1 LNAVL
6 CRSAG
11 AATLLFYLCFSRT
24 AVAAQEP
31 VATPTAQ
38 QDGITA
44 AATVEFLAGGAL
56 AFVTHEGGHLIV
68 DGIFDAGPRIEGI
81 HFGPVPFFAIAHRPD
96 LSPRREFTVSS
107 AGFWTQEATSEW
119 LLTQHPDLRHE
130 RAAFKK
136 GMLAFDVLTSVGYG
150 VVAFA
155 KAGPFERDT
164 RGMAD
169 AIGVDER
176 AIGAM
181 VIAPAALDAYRYFQ
195 PHARWA
201 VWASR
206 AAKVG
211 SVLLVLK

>member
-1 LNAVL
+1 LSAVL
-6 CRSAG
+6 CRSRAAAAFLFCLWFLTIDAG
-11 AATLLFYLCFSRT
+11 AQAPVSDL
-24 AVAAQEP
+24 AAGP
-31 VATPTAQ
+31 NGT
-38 QDGITA
+38 TA

-56 AFVTHEGGHLIV
+56 AFLTHEGGHLLF
-68 DGIFDAGPRIEGI
+68 DGIFDAEPHLAGVR
-81 HFGPVPFFAIAHRPD
+81 FGPVPFFAIAHRPG
-96 LSPRREFTVSS
+96 LSPRREFAVSS
-107 AGFWTQEATSEW
+107 AGFWTQEATAEW
-119 LLTQHPDLRHE
+119 LLTQHPDLRGE
-130 RAAFKK
+130 RAALQK
-136 GMLAFDVLTSVGYG
+136 GILAFDVLTSVGYG

-169 AIGVDER
+169 AIGIDER

-181 VIAPAALDAYRYFQ
+181 VIAPAALDAYRYFR